1 MLAWDGRA
9 WCRRHL
15 YNNSGTTA
23 LRLCR
28 SPSPRAIPVRSI
40 GAFLSLLALTGCSY
54 QLGSLVSSEQSGAQV
69 TGTINSSTRASSGAA
84 SKASAA
90 ASPQALPQTLPQAS
104 PPAELDLAYAR
115 AAAAEALS
123 RGSRDASLPWQNP
136 HSGARGNIT
145 PLATSYSEAGMACR
159 DFLASYMHGGS
170 QDWLEGA
177 ACQTGSG
184 SWEIRRLKP
193 LTSS

>member
-1 MLAWDGRA
+1 VLVWDGRE
-9 WCRRHL
+9 WCRRHS
-15 YNNSGTTA
+15 YNDNGTAA

-28 SPSPRAIPVRSI
+28 LPWWARSMPLKPIAAI
-40 GAFLSLLALTGCSY
+40 LLFMAVSGCSY
-54 QLGSLVSSEQSGAQV
+54 QLASLVSTDESGPQV
-69 TGTINSSTRASSGAA
+69 TGTINPPANPSSATLSKNSS
-84 SKASAA
+84 
-90 ASPQALPQTLPQAS
+90 Q
-104 PPAELDLAYAR
+104 AELDLAYAR

-159 DFLASYMHGGS
+159 DFLASYIHGES

-177 ACQTGSG
+177 ACRTTSG
-184 SWEIRRLKP
+184 AWEVRRLKP
-193 LTSS
+193 LKSS

>member
-1 MLAWDGRA
+1 LPVASPIAAPLA
-9 WCRRHL
+9 
-15 YNNSGTTA
+15 
-23 LRLCR
+23 
-28 SPSPRAIPVRSI
+28 
-40 GAFLSLLALTGCSY
+40 
-54 QLGSLVSSEQSGAQV
+54 
-69 TGTINSSTRASSGAA
+69 STP
-84 SKASAA
+84 
-90 ASPQALPQTLPQAS
+90 ASPQ
-104 PPAELDLAYAR
+104 AELDLAYAR

-177 ACQTGSG
+177 ACRTASG
-184 SWEIRRLKP
+184 GWEIRRLKP
-193 LTSS
+193 LKSS

>member
-1 MLAWDGRA
+1 VLVWDGRE

-15 YNNSGTTA
+15 YNDNGTAA

-28 SPSPRAIPVRSI
+28 LLWRARPIPVKPI
-40 GAFLSLLALTGCSY
+40 AAILSLMAVSGCSY
-54 QLGSLVSSEQSGAQV
+54 QLASLVSTGESGPQV
-69 TGTINSSTRASSGAA
+69 TGTINPPANASSSTLTNSS
-84 SKASAA
+84 S
-90 ASPQALPQTLPQAS
+90 Q
-104 PPAELDLAYAR
+104 AELDLAYAR

-123 RGSRDASLPWQNP
+123 RGNRDASLPWQNP

-159 DFLASYMHGGS
+159 DFLASYMHGES

-177 ACQTGSG
+177 ACRTTGG
-184 SWEIRRLKP
+184 AWEVRRLKP
-193 LTSS
+193 LKSS